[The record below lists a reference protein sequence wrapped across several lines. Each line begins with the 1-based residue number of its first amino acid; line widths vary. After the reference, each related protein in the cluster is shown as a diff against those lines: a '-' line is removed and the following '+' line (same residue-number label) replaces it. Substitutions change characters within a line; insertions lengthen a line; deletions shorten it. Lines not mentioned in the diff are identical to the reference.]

1 MALVACQSCQTSD
14 RVFDNVY
21 WRVFKVDPTYS
32 SDDLIASKLLVRR
45 NDCSHYWHAVQTSS
59 LKSKM
64 RDALAGTL
72 NLQQGK
78 LAKAGEI
85 LGEWLHPGRW
95 DATHPD
101 RSVQAK
107 EQSPEPTPYSGK
119 ITFDGT
125 WYISNNLPYSEYI
138 AYNYSPAAPKAQKDW
153 FTSIANQTGVV
164 FTRQFNKV
172 KP

>member
-1 MALVACQSCQTSD
+1 MGIKIFGDQLWEITPAIEKALDT
-14 RVFDNVY
+14 
-21 WRVFKVDPTYS
+21 
-32 SDDLIASKLLVRR
+32 
-45 NDCSHYWHAVQTSS
+45 
-59 LKSKM
+59 
-64 RDALAGTL
+64 ALAGTL

-78 LAKAGEI
+78 LAKAN
-85 LGEWLHPGRW
+85 PKDTGRMAASW
-95 DATHPD
+95 TVGHNTPD
-101 RSVQAK
+101 RSVKPEGQ
-107 EQSPEPTPYSGK
+107 QSPIPTPYSGK

-125 WYISNNLPYSEYI
+125 WYISNNVPYAEYI